1 MRGCRIERPKEG
13 QLSFVAQNLN
23 PASPQ
28 VADSSEELAA
38 KDVALTDV
46 TAPAQLDVF
55 ANELILFDHLPHR
68 TSKRARAASDETV
81 LRRAMAVADVLMVA
95 FSIAL
100 TGALIGAD
108 SIEATSYL
116 SLLFVVPLMKVL
128 GLYDRD
134 ASLLHKTTLEDMPQ
148 IAAAAMAL
156 TLAAVSLPGMIGGE
170 PVTIDTTVLPL
181 MVLAMTATITLA
193 RRLTRALITAIAPE
207 ERLLLISGAD
217 DAECLDSR
225 LQRSATIKASVI
237 ARIPV
242 GFTELPQGPARVL
255 GNRSQLERIVDNLK
269 ISRIVIMPGERHSDE
284 VADVIRTVRGID
296 VKLNVL
302 PSAGD
307 AIGASTLIDEV
318 AGMQMIAVRD
328 TSMSASSKLVKRG
341 LDIFGASI
349 GLLLISPL
357 LVATAIAIKLDS
369 RGAVFFKQRRIGRDG
384 KPFEMIKFRS
394 MVKNAD
400 AMKQDLAHLSVT
412 EDFFKID
419 NDPRITRVGNFI
431 RKTSIDEL
439 PQLINVLR
447 GDMSLV
453 GPRPLV
459 PEEDGAIS
467 GWYRRRSQITPGI
480 TGVWQLLGE
489 VRIPLEEMAKLDYM
503 YVANWSLWGDIKI
516 LVRTVG
522 HVLGRRGL

>member
-1 MRGCRIERPKEG
+1 MAK
-13 QLSFVAQNLN
+13 NLN
-23 PASPQ
+23 PAATPNAESNQ
-28 VADSSEELAA
+28 QFVADSQSSLE
-38 KDVALTDV
+38 
-46 TAPAQLDVF
+46 VF

-68 TSKRARAASDETV
+68 SGKRVRAASDETV
-81 LRRAMAVADVLMVA
+81 LRRAMAVSDVLMVA
-95 FSIAL
+95 LSIAV
-100 TGALIGAD
+100 TGMIIGTDAI
-108 SIEATSYL
+108 SGASYL
-116 SLLFVVPLMKVL
+116 ALLAVVPLMKVL

-148 IAAAAMAL
+148 ITAAAMAL
-156 TLAAVSLPGMIGGE
+156 TMAAIALPGVLGGE
-170 PVTIDTTVLPL
+170 PVLIDTTVLPV
-181 MVLAMTATITLA
+181 MVAAMALLITLA
-193 RRLTRALITAIAPE
+193 RRITRALITAVAPE
-207 ERLLLISGAD
+207 ERLLLISGAE
-217 DAECLDSR
+217 DADCLDSR
-225 LQRSATIKASVI
+225 LQRSATIKAHVI

-242 GFTELPQGPARVL
+242 GFTELPQGPAQVL
-255 GNRSQLERIVDNLK
+255 GNRAQLERIVDNLQ

-284 VADVIRTVRGID
+284 VADVIRTVRSID

-307 AIGASTLIDEV
+307 AIGATTLIDEV
-318 AGMQMIAVRD
+318 AGMQMVAVRD
-328 TSMSASSKLVKRG
+328 NTMSASSRMVKRA
-341 LDIFGASI
+341 LDIVGASF

-357 LVATAIAIKLDS
+357 LLATAIAIKVES
-369 RGAVFFKQRRIGRDG
+369 RGPVFFKQRRIGRDG

-394 MVKNAD
+394 MVKDAD
-400 AMKQDLAHLSVT
+400 AMKQDLAHLSIT
-412 EDFFKID
+412 EDFFKIE

-503 YVANWSLWGDIKI
+503 YVANWSLWSDIKI
-516 LVRTVG
+516 LVRTVS

>member
-1 MRGCRIERPKEG
+1 ME
-13 QLSFVAQNLN
+13 SNLN
-23 PASPQ
+23 PVEAPTLPLSEPLSEPP
-28 VADSSEELAA
+28 VAAPRTVSE
-38 KDVALTDV
+38 VYG
-46 TAPAQLDVF
+46 
-55 ANELILFDHLPHR
+55 NELILFDRDPTR
-68 TSKRARAASDETV
+68 VSKRARAASDETF
-81 LRRAMAVADVLMVA
+81 LRRAMAVSDLFAASLAIA
-95 FSIAL
+95 F
-100 TGALIGAD
+100 TGMLIGAH
-108 SIEATSYL
+108 SIGDLSYL
-116 SLLFVVPLMKVL
+116 ALLFVVPLMKVL

-134 ASLLHKTTLEDMPQ
+134 ANLLHKTTLEDMPQ

-156 TLAAVSLPGMIGGE
+156 TMIAVSLPGLVGSE
-170 PVTIDTTVLPL
+170 PVLID
-181 MVLAMTATITLA
+181 TITLPVMVLTMTVLLTIS
-193 RRLTRALITAIAPE
+193 RRVTRAIVTAMAPE
-207 ERLLLISGAD
+207 ERLLLISGAE
-217 DAECLDSR
+217 DAER
-225 LQRSATIKASVI
+225 LNHRLERSATIKASVV

-242 GFTELPQGPARVL
+242 SFSELPHGPARVL
-255 GNRSQLERIVDNLK
+255 SNRAQLERIVKDQQ

-284 VADVIRTVRGID
+284 VGDVIRTVRSIE

-307 AIGASTLIDEV
+307 AIGATTLIDDV
-318 AGMQMIAVRD
+318 AGLQMIAVSD
-328 TSMSASSKLVKRG
+328 HTMSASSRMVKRG
-341 LDIFGASI
+341 LDLVGAGF

-357 LVATAIAIKLDS
+357 LLATAIAIKIDS
-369 RGAVFFKQRRIGRDG
+369 RGPVFFKQRRIGRDG

-394 MVKNAD
+394 MVQDAD
-400 AMKQDLAHLSVT
+400 SMKADLAHLSVT
-412 EDFFKID
+412 DDFFKIED
-419 NDPRITRVGNFI
+419 DPRITRVGSFI

-480 TGVWQLLGE
+480 TGVWQLLGS

-503 YVANWSLWGDIKI
+503 YVANWSLWSDIKI
-516 LVRTVG
+516 LVRTGV